1 MMMDKNYD
9 DDNDDH
15 NNDGTRFE
23 IIIPVRPRAPAGLA
37 ASMRSGST
45 IRRPSLIP
53 VDVRSIHGQSA
64 PRNRDHRV
72 YRASADWAG
81 GCSRN
86 GTCNASLL
94 VQYLGLD

>member
-1 MMMDKNYD
+1 MMDKNYD

-15 NNDGTRFE
+15 DNDGTRFE

-37 ASMRSGST
+37 LPMRSGST

-53 VDVRSIHGQSA
+53 VDVRSIRCQSA
-64 PRNRDHRV
+64 PHNRDLRV
-72 YRASADWAG
+72 YRGSACWAG

>member
-15 NNDGTRFE
+15 DNDDTRFE
-23 IIIPVRPRAPAGLA
+23 IIIPVRPRAPTG
-37 ASMRSGST
+37 SMRSGST

-72 YRASADWAG
+72 YRGSADWAG